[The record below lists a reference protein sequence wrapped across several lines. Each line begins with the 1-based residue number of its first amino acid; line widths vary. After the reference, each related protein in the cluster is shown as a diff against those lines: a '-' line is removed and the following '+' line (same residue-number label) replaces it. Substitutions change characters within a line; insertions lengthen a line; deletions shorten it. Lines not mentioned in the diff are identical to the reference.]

1 MFGGLNPKKMQA
13 MMKQMGIAQEEIFAD
28 KIIIEKR
35 DGSKL
40 IIEEPSVIKIKMQG
54 QTSFQITGEEKEES
68 EEVEISQDDIE
79 TVIEKTGC
87 TKAQAKKS
95 LEKTGDLAES
105 ILELSE

>member
-28 KIIIEKR
+28 KVIIEKR

-54 QTSFQITGEEKEES
+54 QTSFQITGEEKKES
-68 EEVEISQDDIE
+68 EEVEISEDDIK

-87 TKAQAKKS
+87 TKEQAEKS
-95 LEKTGDLAES
+95 LEETGDLAES